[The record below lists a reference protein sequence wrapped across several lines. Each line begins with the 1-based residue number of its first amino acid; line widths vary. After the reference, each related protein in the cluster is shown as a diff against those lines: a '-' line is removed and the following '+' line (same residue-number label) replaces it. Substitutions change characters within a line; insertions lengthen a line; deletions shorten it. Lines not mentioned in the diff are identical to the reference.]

1 LPWPATLM
9 TICRE
14 WLLHRRQ
21 PGYAE
26 AKPLTCRSWNCDYC
40 QPQRKRQMLAQA
52 ASGAPLRFVT
62 LTVNPK
68 YLDSPE
74 ARLKALAWA
83 WRTVVKRLRREHPNK
98 EVEYFAVV
106 EATLKGEPH
115 LHILFRG
122 PFIPQAQ
129 LSAWMDELIHAFR
142 VDVRRIKNVDQAV
155 RYVAKYITKKP
166 AQFGTSKRYW
176 QSQGYQLQ
184 KEGTEWVK
192 PVDSIKWEVFR
203 GNITELAMLWI
214 NQGLAP
220 RRGDGDSWL
229 AVPIGQIG
237 KEQPPWNSDSQTSLP
252 YTTGKH
258 TKSSASTPMRSQP
271 SFL

>member
-1 LPWPATLM
+1 M
-9 TICRE
+9 SICRQ
-14 WLLHRRQ
+14 WSLVKHGLSAT
-21 PGYAE
+21 YAR
-26 AKPLTCRSWNCDYC
+26 PLYCRSWTCPTC
-40 QPQRKRQMLAQA
+40 QPKRRAQLLRKAGSGRPTKFITLTSNPTRGDSPRTRLRMLAH
-52 ASGAPLRFVT
+52 
-62 LTVNPK
+62 
-68 YLDSPE
+68 
-74 ARLKALAWA
+74 A
-83 WRTVVKRLRREHPNK
+83 WRTCIKRVRRLHPSSTLQ
-98 EVEYFAVV
+98 YLAVV
-106 EATLKGEPH
+106 EATKRGEPH
-115 LHILFRG
+115 LHILYRG
-122 PFIPQAQ
+122 PAIAQ
-129 LSAWMDELIHAFR
+129 STLSRWMADLTGSPI
-142 VDVRRIKNVDQAV
+142 VDIRAIRNPREAI